1 MEALSIA
8 FDTVI
13 VGALALPWVLIVID
27 LFFLRNQRQIEG
39 VPGSMKRELG
49 PAASRALSQPAVV
62 SVLLFAVAYL
72 LGSAISRN
80 AKDFFNDDDLPLKSL
95 TEDNIRTST
104 YCDKDQSQ
112 FVEIRSN
119 FPGDSWR
126 NHPGVTPSSFA
137 EDCSKQPSTSN
148 SGMQRVCSH
157 LFGKFCKKYNDDT
170 IAETLRIFQLQE
182 SALLL
187 EGQDKTDRLRQL
199 HEQIMVLEGAAFNAM
214 IASALCLFGWFAKQ
228 RAVVRRSALVLPAL
242 LLVGTFYALHQHFRH
257 SEINDPPFMEF
268 TLLILA
274 VAGSYTLWKGTPERG
289 WFGTGFLLSFL
300 FFGIAFFGWWWTE
313 VLYNQQ
319 VNYSFYVQTHNL
331 LRQIITPP

>member
-8 FDTVI
+8 FDTII
-13 VGALALPWVLIVID
+13 VGALALPWVVIVVD
-27 LFFLRNQRQIEG
+27 LFFLRDQRQIDDVTG
-39 VPGSMKRELG
+39 PMKGELG
-49 PAASRALSQPAVV
+49 PAAARALSQPAVV

-112 FVEIRSN
+112 FVEIRSD
-119 FPGDSWR
+119 FPDALLK
-126 NHPGVTPSSFA
+126 NHPGVTPSTFA
-137 EDCSKQPSTSN
+137 QDCSKKPSASAG
-148 SGMQRVCSH
+148 GMQRVCSH
-157 LFGKFCKKYNDDT
+157 FFGKFCKKYDDDT
-170 IAETLRIFQLQE
+170 VAETQRIFQLQE

-187 EGQDKTDRLRQL
+187 EGQDKTERLRQL

-214 IASALCLFGWFAKQ
+214 IACALCLFGWFAKQ
-228 RAVVRRSALVLPAL
+228 RAVVRRGALVLPTL

-274 VAGSYTLWKGTPERG
+274 AAGGYTLWKGAPERR
-289 WFGTGFLLSFL
+289 WFGTWFLLSFL
-300 FFGIAFFGWWWTE
+300 FFGMAFFGWWWTE

-331 LRQIITPP
+331 LRQIISSP